1 MTATSSMESPY
12 LVCPL
17 CGLEFRGDD
26 TLCEHGC
33 PFRSGCPLSRC
44 PSCGYE
50 FAERSRPGSWL
61 AWIRSVLGNRPPT
74 QASCER
80 PLSILHLERGERA
93 RVSALP
99 SLERRRNTL
108 AVFGLTPGTELTL
121 LQKTPAYVVKVGETE
136 LALDAEIAGE
146 VLIERGSEPRGETV

>member
-1 MTATSSMESPY
+1 MTEVSPKESSY

-33 PFRSGCPLSRC
+33 PFRAGCPMSRC

-50 FAERSRPGSWL
+50 FAESSRSGSWATWL
-61 AWIRSVLGNRPPT
+61 RSVFGNRRSKQP
-74 QASCER
+74 SCEL
-80 PLSILHLERGERA
+80 PLSIRHLEPGETA

-99 SLERRRNTL
+99 AVERRRNTL
-108 AVFGLTPGTELTL
+108 AVFGLTPGTEVTL
-121 LQKTPAYVVKVGETE
+121 VQKSPAFVVLIGETE

-146 VLIERGSEPRGETV
+146 VLVERGR